1 MPGCYIKTIIDE
13 EIAAGITAGKS
24 GDDWLKERLKA
35 NNPTLAGGRLYLR
48 NDRELICYDVSQG
61 SEAGS
66 AATFAG
72 RSESLPILLA
82 AFLVMNGLGLLILG
96 ALSRNSTTE
105 LTAEEDAA

>member
-1 MPGCYIKTIIDE
+1 MISRQAALNGKT
-13 EIAAGITAGKS
+13 
-24 GDDWLKERLKA
+24 W

-48 NDRELICYDVSQG
+48 NDRELICYNVSQG

-66 AATFAG
+66 AASFAV

-96 ALSRNSTTE
+96 VPSRNSSAA
-105 LTAEEDAA
+105 LPAEENAS